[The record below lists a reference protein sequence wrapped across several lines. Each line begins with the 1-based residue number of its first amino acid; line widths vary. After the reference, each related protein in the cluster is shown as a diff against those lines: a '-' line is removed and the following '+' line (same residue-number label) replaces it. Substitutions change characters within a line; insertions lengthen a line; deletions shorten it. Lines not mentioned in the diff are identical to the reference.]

1 MESLDWSG
9 LLALLFALPKI
20 IIGLLVLVG
29 FFLFGVFGPIIF
41 APLILFV
48 LFTGPFRQTLK
59 QEQREQL
66 NTLIVKVN
74 EYIAGGGR

>member
-1 MESLDWSG
+1 M
-9 LLALLFALPKI
+9 PKI
-20 IIGLLVLVG
+20 VLAALVLAG
-29 FFLFGVFGPIIF
+29 FFLFGLFGPFIF
-41 APLILFV
+41 VPLILFV

-74 EYIAGGGR
+74 EYIAERHRQGGSL